1 LVSIQE
7 KCYNFLGVFRFHF
20 ACAKITGG
28 RSRSPHQEVIKI
40 RKITFI
46 CVIFILT
53 NICFS
58 WQVKLIK
65 TIPIDKDALFLSG
78 FFVVLEDGNLLF
90 TDIKDKNNQIKVFNE
105 DGEPIKAW
113 GKMGPGPDEFGG
125 LGFLDYQSPY
135 LAVADAGRQRIHVFE
150 KLENYEFKKTGEFL
164 AWELSSHIKIYKKNV
179 LMGGYIVSPK
189 GKKYSLFMRDFNGKE
204 TKYVLPLENHHG
216 ARSMSE
222 HKKIREKVSGLS
234 ALAFLDVYQDTV
246 YYVSDVRLRVAKI
259 DLRSNTIEF
268 IGKEPK
274 NFRALAMNKKTSN
287 ALMNPQTGKEVS
299 ADIITSHS
307 FVSGIFT
314 DKEFVSVLYINREKK
329 INNELFYVPHIQIY
343 DHSGKLLH
351 GQTLA
356 PYFTEDRLTP
366 LFYQKDER
374 HLYLCSIISGEDAV
388 KYVVYKYS
396 IEP

>member
-1 LVSIQE
+1 M
-7 KCYNFLGVFRFHF
+7 
-20 ACAKITGG
+20 
-28 RSRSPHQEVIKI
+28 
-40 RKITFI
+40 RKITI
-46 CVIFILT
+46 ISALLILANT
-53 NICFS
+53 CFS

-78 FFVVLEDGNLLF
+78 FFVVLEDGNILF

-113 GKMGPGPDEFGG
+113 GKTGPGPDEFGG

-150 KLENYEFKKTGEFL
+150 KLENYEFKKIGEFL

-179 LMGGYIVSPK
+179 LMSGYIVSPN

-204 TKYVLPLENHHG
+204 TKFVLPLENLHG

-222 HKKIREKVSGLS
+222 HKKIREEVSGIA
-234 ALAFLDVYQDTV
+234 ALAFLDVYQYTV

-259 DLRSNTIEF
+259 DMRSNTIEF

-274 NFRALAMNKKTSN
+274 NFRALAMNAKTKN
-287 ALMNPQTGKEVS
+287 ALLNPQTGKEVS
-299 ADIITSHS
+299 EDIMNRHS
-307 FVSGIFT
+307 FVSGVFT
-314 DKEFVSVLYINREKK
+314 DKDFVGVLYVNREKK

-356 PYFTEDRLTP
+356 PFFSEERYTP
-366 LFYQKDER
+366 LFYQKDEG
-374 HLYLCSIISGEDAV
+374 HLYMCSIISGEDAV
-388 KYVVYKYS
+388 MYIVYKYF
-396 IEP
+396 IET